1 MECEMCGRN
10 GQLIRAEIEGSVLS
24 VCSNC
29 APFGRKVDIRSEVRG
44 RRPLTIE
51 NKSINPDYAKIVR
64 SARVSSVLTIDQLAE
79 KIGEKANV
87 VERVEKGMRPTDAL
101 AKKLEKALNI
111 HLFGF
116 AEKDVQVQR
125 RKDTSQSLGDIAVI
139 RHKKK

>member
-1 MECEMCGRN
+1 MECEMCGRR
-10 GQLIRAEIEGSVLS
+10 GQLMRAEIEGSVLS
-24 VCSNC
+24 VCSDC
-29 APFGRKVDIRSEVRG
+29 ASFGKRVDVRSEVRS

-51 NKSINPDYAKIVR
+51 NKSINPDYAKIIR
-64 SARVSSVLTIDQLAE
+64 SARVSAVLSIEQLSE

-101 AKKLEKALNI
+101 AKKLEKALNVR
-111 HLFGF
+111 LFGF
-116 AEKDVQVQR
+116 AEQDVQIQR